1 MDEDAKREA
10 DEMREAGHD
19 EAAAAHLISGLIDDD
34 SGLPNDDGE
43 KPDEPEEIEDEIEED
58 DASEE
63 SDVVEDVDEDDGD
76 EDSDDEPS
84 DDADDEPR
92 VFKVPVEDGDGFEEI
107 TRDEYE
113 SRQLRMADYTRKT
126 QELAKQRKAV
136 EAEMQ
141 ARRDERQKYADGLG
155 ELTEIM
161 QAIAPAEPDWEKV
174 KEEDSQGFPE
184 RFQAYQKQVK
194 MLGDIE
200 AERERVRQESAEESK
215 TILAQMQLDRDEFLQ
230 ASVPGWADLDKAR
243 EEMAGLVKY
252 ANDVHGFTVDM
263 ISEVVDPQVF
273 LMLRKSMLY
282 DKMTATGKEVRKK
295 AKKGLTL
302 KPGPSGSTESKSKKK
317 EDAARSR
324 LERTGHVRDAASLL
338 EKFID

>member
-34 SGLPNDDGE
+34 SGLPDGGE
-43 KPDEPEEIEDEIEED
+43 EPDEPEKIEEEPEED
-58 DASEE
+58 DISEE
-63 SDVVEDVDEDDGD
+63 SDVVEDADEDEGD

-84 DDADDEPR
+84 DDADDEPQ
-92 VFKVPVEDGDGFEEI
+92 VFTVPVEDGDGSEEI

-126 QELAKQRKAV
+126 QALAEQRKAV

-141 ARRDERQKYADGLG
+141 ARRGERQKYADGLG
-155 ELTEIM
+155 ELAEIM
-161 QAIAPAEPDWEKV
+161 QAIAPTEPEWEKV
-174 KEEDSQGFPE
+174 KEEDPQGFPE
-184 RFQAYQKQVK
+184 RFQEHQKQVK

-200 AERERVRQESAEESK
+200 AERERVRQEAAEESK
-215 TILAQMQLDRDEFLQ
+215 ISLAQMQLDRDEFLQ

-243 EEMAGLVKY
+243 EEMADLVKY
-252 ANDVHGFTVDM
+252 ANDSYGFTVDL

-282 DKMTATGKEVRKK
+282 DKMTARGKEVRKK
-295 AKKGLTL
+295 AKTGLTL
-302 KPGPSGSTESKSKKK
+302 KPGTSGSKESKSKKK
-317 EDAARSR
+317 EDAAQSR
-324 LERTGHVRDAASLL
+324 LQRTGHVRDAAAVL

>member
-10 DEMREAGHD
+10 EEMREAGHD
-19 EAAAAHLISGLIDDD
+19 EAAAAHLIAGLIDDD
-34 SGLPNDDGE
+34 SGLPNGGE
-43 KPDEPEEIEDEIEED
+43 EPDEPEEIEDEPEEND
-58 DASEE
+58 DTLEE
-63 SDVVEDVDEDDGD
+63 SGEVEDVDEDGD

-84 DDADDEPR
+84 DDADDEPQ
-92 VFKVPVEDGDGFEEI
+92 VFTVPVEDGDGFEEI

-126 QELAKQRKAV
+126 QDLAKQRKAV

-155 ELTEIM
+155 ELAEIM

-184 RFQAYQKQVK
+184 QFQAHQKQVK

-200 AERERVRQESAEESK
+200 AERERVRQEAAEESK
-215 TILAQMQLDRDEFLQ
+215 TVLAQMQLDRDEFLQ

-243 EEMAGLVKY
+243 EEMADLVKY
-252 ANDVHGFTVDM
+252 ANDSYGFTVDL

-282 DKMTATGKEVRKK
+282 DKMTAKGKEVRSK
-295 AKKGLTL
+295 AKTGLTL
-302 KPGPSGSTESKSKKK
+302 KPGSSGSKESKSKKQEK
-317 EDAARSR
+317 TAQSR
-324 LERTGHVRDAASLL
+324 LQRTGHVRDAAAVL